1 MTNYRKSMSEVLKTV
16 RLLENYRL
24 QERELTDTEA
34 KRREEIAQSLDDDKF
49 KKQYGER
56 WKQVK
61 MAVATD
67 MAKKEEVVPEAKIS
81 SSAIANL
88 KKEYDKVQK
97 IDPTSPA
104 WKKVKALMDKMD
116 KGQLM
121 QIVDAKIKFLR
132 IYAAGKLREM
142 GVKVKSEEAEEVNDK
157 WDDIIQTLA
166 MVENVEKLDDEGKT
180 IEDIADMLKLE
191 IDHVKGIVAQHR
203 NKSEWDLDEEMK
215 FKVKIEG
222 LPDMYIDG
230 KSAGG
235 VKAQLKKIVRKPDS
249 IQSVDRI
256 TAVDLKKDLRK
267 MIAGKEDEKEVS
279 EAAFKPPTGEMVVD
293 TLKSKSGKVITIT
306 RKAMAITGS
315 ITVYVDGKKYKNY
328 SNDKEALRDIKKNLI
343 KEEKVD
349 HQLKIAIDT
358 VKNPNKGKFLG
369 GPSAKEAEKTLRTKY
384 KYTDKM
390 IAKLK
395 EEIEL
400 DEAVDVNAAD
410 ELKMYIENDA
420 QLYKSQLVPIVKNMQ
435 RKMKSGK
442 YDHKKAPKLWMYL
455 VDAGAKKYVKE
466 FGGDVRSM
474 FDKQTRQYVAQQMA
488 DEYKNEIEIR
498 GGTMFEEA
506 ELKEDLDK
514 KKSSKLT
521 ILERINQKIKEKKEN
536 E

>member
-1 MTNYRKSMSEVLKTV
+1 
-16 RLLENYRL
+16 
-24 QERELTDTEA
+24 
-34 KRREEIAQSLDDDKF
+34 
-49 KKQYGER
+49 
-56 WKQVK
+56 

-293 TLKSKSGKVITIT
+293 TLKSKSGK
-306 RKAMAITGS
+306 
-315 ITVYVDGKKYKNY
+315 
-328 SNDKEALRDIKKNLI
+328 
-343 KEEKVD
+343 
-349 HQLKIAIDT
+349 
-358 VKNPNKGKFLG
+358 
-369 GPSAKEAEKTLRTKY
+369 
-384 KYTDKM
+384 
-390 IAKLK
+390 
-395 EEIEL
+395 
-400 DEAVDVNAAD
+400 
-410 ELKMYIENDA
+410 
-420 QLYKSQLVPIVKNMQ
+420 
-435 RKMKSGK
+435 

-488 DEYKNEIEIR
+488 DEYKNEIEIQ